1 MKGRQHGKSE
11 PETDKKGR
19 RIMWP
24 GVLQSERHEEDIQV
38 SDGLA

>member
-11 PETDKKGR
+11 PETDKEGGR
-19 RIMWP
+19 ITWP